1 MAMEKAKFVWMDGK
15 FVEWDDAKIHICSHV
30 IHYGSG
36 VFEGSRCY
44 KTKKG
49 SACFRLP
56 DHTDRLFNSAKIY
69 RMDIPF
75 TKEEINQAIVAL
87 IKKNGY
93 DECYIRPIVYRGYA
107 ELGVNPFTCP
117 VNIALAVWKWGKY
130 LGAEALEKGVDVMVS
145 SWHRM
150 APNTF
155 PAMAKCAANY
165 MNSQL
170 IKMEAIKYGFV
181 EGIALDTQGFVS
193 EGSGENIFVIKN
205 GTIFTPPLHA
215 SILPG
220 ITRDSVITIA
230 KDLGIPVKEEKFLRE
245 FLYLADEVFF
255 TGSAAEISPIRS
267 IDKITIGEGA
277 RGMITKTLQ
286 EAFFKIVDGDKEDTY
301 HWLTYVK

>member
-1 MAMEKAKFVWMDGK
+1 MEKAKYIWMDGE
-15 FVEWDDAKIHICSHV
+15 FVEWDNAKIHICSHV
-30 IHYGSG
+30 IHYGTG

-49 SACFRLP
+49 SACFRLQ

-75 TKEEINQAIVAL
+75 TRDQINGAIIEL

-93 DECYIRPIVYRGYA
+93 DECYIRPLVYRGYA

-117 VNIALAVWKWGKY
+117 VNIAVAVWKWGKY

-145 SWHRM
+145 SWNRM

-155 PAMAKCAANY
+155 PAMAKCCANY

-170 IKMEAIKYGFV
+170 IKMEALIYGFV
-181 EGIALDTQGFVS
+181 EGIALDTSGFVS
-193 EGSGENIFVIKN
+193 EGSGENIFVVKDQR
-205 GTIFTPPLHA
+205 IFTPPLHA

-220 ITRDSVITIA
+220 ITRDSVIKIA
-230 KDLGIPVKEEKFLRE
+230 KDLGIPVIEEKFLRE

-255 TGSAAEISPIRS
+255 TGSAAELSPIRS
-267 IDKITIGEGA
+267 IDKITIGKGE
-277 RGMITKTLQ
+277 RGEVTKKLQ
-286 EAFFKIVDGDKEDTY
+286 DAFFAIIEGDRKDSY
-301 HWLTYVK
+301 NWLTYVR